1 MTDQTP
7 PTPPPRSRP
16 TAGRPRPR
24 LYRTV
29 LGLALAAIVA
39 AWLPFSMFYVA
50 ALDKR
55 ATTVTAITAPH
66 ASAGTP
72 RVVTTASGATRL
84 VSTGTGATVAHSA
97 PTPVVT
103 RTS

>member
-7 PTPPPRSRP
+7 PTPRPQSRP

-29 LGLALAAIVA
+29 LGLAVAAIVA

-55 ATTVTAITAPH
+55 PPTVAAITAPH
-66 ASAGTP
+66 TRAGTP

-84 VSTGTGATVAHSA
+84 VSTGTAA
-97 PTPVVT
+97 PVTHNAPSPVVT

>member
-7 PTPPPRSRP
+7 PIPQPRSRAAP
-16 TAGRPRPR
+16 GRPRPR

-55 ATTVTAITAPH
+55 PTTVAAITAPH
-66 ASAGTP
+66 TSAGTP
-72 RVVTTASGATRL
+72 RVVTTASGTTRL
-84 VSTGTGATVAHSA
+84 VSTGTAAPVTHSA
-97 PTPVVT
+97 PTPLVT

>member
-1 MTDQTP
+1 
-7 PTPPPRSRP
+7 
-16 TAGRPRPR
+16 
-24 LYRTV
+24 V

-55 ATTVTAITAPH
+55 PTAVAAITTPH
-66 ASAGTP
+66 SSAGTP

-84 VSTGTGATVAHSA
+84 VSTRTPSATGAPATVTPSA
-97 PTPVVT
+97 ASPLLT
-103 RTS
+103 RAS

>member
-1 MTDQTP
+1 MTDHTP
-7 PTPPPRSRP
+7 PTPPTRSRS
-16 TAGRPRPR
+16 AAAHPRPR

-29 LGLALAAIVA
+29 LGLALAAIIA

-55 ATTVTAITAPH
+55 PPTVAAITAPH

-84 VSTGTGATVAHSA
+84 VSTGTPA
-97 PTPVVT
+97 PVTHAALSPVIT
-103 RTS
+103 RPS

>member
-7 PTPPPRSRP
+7 PIPPPRTRP
-16 TAGRPRPR
+16 AAGRSRPR
-24 LYRTV
+24 LYRTIV
-29 LGLALAAIVA
+29 GLALAAIVA

-55 ATTVTAITAPH
+55 PTTVTAITAPH
-66 ASAGTP
+66 PSAGTP

-84 VSTGTGATVAHSA
+84 VSTPTGATVTHSA